1 MRQLLSGDNGR
12 RPSADSG
19 KVEPAP
25 SRVKRRPRSGLLSP
39 LRRRILIVNLLAPVV
54 LLAGFLFL
62 VRYEQNLIRTEVQA
76 LQTQG
81 EIFAEALAEGAY
93 ITRANGTTELQGAT
107 ASTML
112 RRLVMPTKNRTRLF
126 DHHGLLVADS
136 RTLLGPQGASVTVSQ
151 MPPPNSADLIS
162 ATFKRVNQKISDW
175 LRGRSLPLYKEQAK
189 QSASDYGEVTRAL
202 EGEPAS
208 TLRVDDFDNLLIGV
222 AVPVQRFKKVIGSV
236 FVVRNG
242 KTIEEAV
249 RGVRVDIL
257 TIFAAALCVT
267 VLLSFYLGSTI
278 VRPLR
283 RLAAAA
289 DDVRSA
295 PGQVRSI
302 PEFHG
307 RNDEIGDLA
316 ADLNAMTYALSQRL
330 DAIESFAADVS
341 HELKNPL
348 TSLRSAVETAGRLDD
363 LNQQKQLMGIIQE
376 DVQRLDRLISD
387 ISDASRLDSELSREE
402 SKKINLNQLLKAL
415 VEAHRMSGGQGKN
428 RIKFDQMTETS
439 LNVMGN
445 EGRIIQVFQNL
456 ITNSFSFSPSGG
468 QIVVR
473 IGRDHDWVIAKV
485 EDEGPGIPPASLEKI
500 FERFYSERPETEQF
514 GIHSGLGLS
523 ISRQIV
529 TAHQGMIEAEN
540 LTSSGG
546 KVLGARFIV
555 RLPAA

>member
-1 MRQLLSGDNGR
+1 MDSGR
-12 RPSADSG
+12 RSSADGG
-19 KVEPAP
+19 KVEPVLP
-25 SRVKRRPRSGLLSP
+25 KLKGRRSRGFLSP
-39 LRRRILIVNLLAPVV
+39 LTRRILIVNLLALAV
-54 LLAGFLFL
+54 LLAGLLFL
-62 VRYEQNLIRTEVQA
+62 GRYEQNLITSEVQA

-126 DHHGLLVADS
+126 DHNGLLVADS

-175 LRGRSLPLYKEQAK
+175 LRGRGLPLYKEQVN

-236 FVVRNG
+236 FIVRNG
-242 KTIEEAV
+242 KKIEEAV

-257 TIFAAALCVT
+257 TIFALALCVT

-289 DDVRSA
+289 DEVRSA

-302 PEFHG
+302 PEFYG

-363 LNQQKQLMGIIQE
+363 VSQQKQLMGIIQE

-402 SKKINLNQLLKAL
+402 SKTINLSQLLKVL
-415 VEAHRMSGGQGKN
+415 VKAHRMSGGQGKN
-428 RIKFDQMTETS
+428 RITFDQMTETS

-473 IGRDHDWVIAKV
+473 IGRDRDWVIAKV

-523 ISRQIV
+523 ISRQII

>member
-1 MRQLLSGDNGR
+1 LI
-12 RPSADSG
+12 DSG
-19 KVEPAP
+19 TINSAP
-25 SRVKRRPRSGLLSP
+25 SKLKSRRRRGLLSP
-39 LRRRILIVNLLAPVV
+39 LTGRILIVNLLALAV
-54 LLAGFLFL
+54 LLAGLLFL
-62 VRYEQNLIRTEVQA
+62 GRYEQNLITSEVEA

-81 EIFAEALAEGAY
+81 QIFAEALAEGAY
-93 ITRANGTTELQGAT
+93 ITRANGTTELQRAI

-126 DHHGLLVADS
+126 DHNGHLVADS

-151 MPPPNSADLIS
+151 MPPLNSTDLIS
-162 ATFKRVNQKISDW
+162 STFKRINQKISDW
-175 LRGRSLPLYKEQAK
+175 LRGRSLQLYEEKANQH
-189 QSASDYGEVTRAL
+189 ASDYGEVSRAL
-202 EGEPAS
+202 EGEPSSA
-208 TLRVDDFDNLLIGV
+208 LRVDDFDNLLIGV

-236 FVVRNG
+236 FVLRNG

-249 RGVRVDIL
+249 QGVRVDIL
-257 TIFAAALCVT
+257 TIFAAALFVT
-267 VLLSFYLGSTI
+267 VFLSFYLGSTI

-289 DDVRSA
+289 DQVRSA

-302 PEFHG
+302 PEFQE

-316 ADLNAMTYALSQRL
+316 ADLNAMTYALSERL
-330 DAIESFAADVS
+330 DAIESFAADVA

-363 LNQQKQLMGIIQE
+363 INQQQKLMGIIQE

-387 ISDASRLDSELSREE
+387 ISDASRLDAELSREE
-402 SKKINLNQLLKAL
+402 SKNINLGQLLEAL
-415 VEAHRMSGGQGKN
+415 VDAHRISGGYGSH
-428 RIKFDQMTETS
+428 RIKFNQTTETP
-439 LNVMGN
+439 LVVMGN

-456 ITNSFSFSPSGG
+456 ITNSFSFSPSRG
-468 QIVVR
+468 QVVVQ
-473 IGRDHDWVIAKV
+473 IGLDGDWVVAAV
-485 EDEGPGIPPASLEKI
+485 EDEGPGIPRASLEKI

-540 LTSSGG
+540 ITGPDG
-546 KVLGARFIV
+546 EVRGARFIV
-555 RLPAA
+555 KLPVA